1 MDGSDDQ
8 AEVRRRRVGKR
19 TWGIG
24 AGAVGVVLAV
34 VVGTLVLG
42 DDPEGVAEPHACRA
56 SALKGASASGR
67 PATESAD
74 SVPGRPATESAPPAS
89 AAHASESAPPASD
102 RTAPE
107 GHADFDGDGNPDLA
121 FGSGGS
127 VEGGS
132 GGGSIEVAYGTGD
145 GTRVGRCQYLTQDDP
160 GIPGNNR
167 DEAFFG
173 TDVVA
178 RDLDGDGY
186 TDLASAVFD
195 WKPSVIIVW
204 GSADGLA
211 SATRVPGTDTSHVAW
226 DNDPS
231 LDEQLAAGDF
241 DGDRHPDLVFG
252 LGSDKGLLKGPFRR
266 DGTPAGTDRVPA
278 PRRPA
283 PEVADANYGD
293 LVAGD
298 LDGDGIDD
306 LVSFH
311 NADPDPE
318 GPWSEQVRPVS
329 YLQGGRDGFT
339 QPRGVRL
346 PDARTGAVA
355 DVDGDGFGDLV
366 LTPRGG
372 DASRSSVTV
381 VYGSESGPGGRTT
394 TVDRDTP
401 GVPGEEPQDE
411 DAVLAPLDVGD
422 VNGDGY
428 ADVVA
433 GAPRWD
439 VYGKPGPE
447 QVLFLAGG
455 PDGLGGAGALLL
467 DGSGFGTDPDGR
479 ADFGTS
485 LGLTDLD
492 GDGHADLVVT
502 APGSDTIDGAAWVLP
517 GTAGGPATEG
527 VIRLSADAF
536 DDTEGLGL
544 LLGGAGIAR

>member
-8 AEVRRRRVGKR
+8 DGTPRRRVGRR
-19 TWGIG
+19 TWLIG
-24 AGAVGVVLAV
+24 GVAGAVAVGVVVGVL
-34 VVGTLVLG
+34 VVGG
-42 DDPEGVAEPHACRA
+42 EPAGVAAPYACRT
-56 SALKGASASGR
+56 SGEGAAPATAAASGR
-67 PATESAD
+67 PASESTA
-74 SVPGRPATESAPPAS
+74 PATKRPAPK
-89 AAHASESAPPASD
+89 D
-102 RTAPE
+102 TAPKDTVPP
-107 GHADFDGDGNPDLA
+107 ADFDGDGNPDLA
-121 FGSGGS
+121 LGSGGS

-132 GGGSIEVAYGTGD
+132 GGGSIEVAYGAGD

-178 RDLDGDGY
+178 RDFDGDGY
-186 TDLASAVFD
+186 TDLATAVFD
-195 WKPSVIIVW
+195 WKPSVIIAW

-211 SATRVPGTDTSHVAW
+211 GATRVPGTDSSHVAW
-226 DNDPS
+226 DNDPL

-283 PEVADANYGD
+283 PEVGNANYGD

-329 YLQGGRDGFT
+329 YLHGGRDGFT

-346 PDARTGAVA
+346 PDAGTGAVG

-411 DAVLAPLDVGD
+411 DAALAPLDVGD

-439 VYGKPGPE
+439 IYGKPGPE

-455 PDGLGGAGALLL
+455 PDGLGGAGARLF

-517 GTAGGPATEG
+517 GTAEGPATEG
-527 VIRLSADAF
+527 VVRLSADTF

-544 LLGGAGIAR
+544 LMGGAGIAR